1 MLEENRCKVIRRQI
15 DLVQKAVT
23 AYLEGSKASLQKVCT
38 QISHNLDEKSLSNGV
53 SHLEKD
59 PLTDDAF
66 NNQVNHVSTSFLER

>member
-15 DLVQKAVT
+15 YLVQKAVT
-23 AYLEGSKASLQKVCT
+23 TYLEGSKASLRK
-38 QISHNLDEKSLSNGV
+38 ISHNLDEKSLSYEV